1 MTRAKY
7 ETFNGVSWVVVT
19 NNSFIPKIKT
29 PVRRKS
35 AQYPEEEIE
44 LRNEAEQFFRG
55 EEIKL

>member
-7 ETFNGVSWVVVT
+7 ETFNGVSWVDVT

-35 AQYPEEEIE
+35 ANKQKEKKHDEKVKELEEAKE
-44 LRNEAEQFFRG
+44 
-55 EEIKL
+55 